1 MSNLRIFLL
10 GVVRALV
17 AWLAP
22 VVTPAVVLVVVMAL
36 FPAPLLAQGE
46 GVGYS
51 MRRISSASGLPSNT
65 VHCMAQDGRG
75 YIWIGTSNGLCR
87 YDGFNAMSLR
97 DISCDPKV
105 YIEPNI
111 GEVECDEKR
120 GLVWVFTSAGI
131 VGCFDVRQSR
141 FVDYTGRGEYLR
153 QYGQWMLAD
162 GGLWLY
168 GNGDGVRHVDRRGG
182 RFSVVDYSERA
193 GNLPSDDVRRV
204 AADSAGNVWLL
215 TARGAL
221 AVTPG
226 GKAVA
231 LGAGRNMAGC
241 APVGGGM
248 ALVGADGS
256 IGIYDGRLR
265 LSRRLRADGVGV
277 RGAGRL
283 THCCEW
289 RGQLLLFTAG
299 GTLAVDMA
307 TGRQYRPDSLQIAG
321 AVACP
326 GSSPGWQAVANGSG
340 DVLTLRSDGL
350 ASRFNLLPGGRNP
363 SQGGVKIR
371 VAAAGKALYIATNG
385 NGLFCLDPARGAMPS
400 RVEEPAGTDALSYM
414 LLCIMATGDGTLLVG
429 NEAAGVTCVIPGRQT
444 QARYIL
450 PEPGGMGSL
459 ANTVRQIA
467 TRGDGKMFVSTKDNA
482 IYDYNP
488 ATGGLLATGRLRA
501 CAYAFFTDRHGHTYL
516 GTRGDGLYVDGLRYA
531 TDETARHIPSND
543 IYDVAQDGRG
553 RIYVATWDGGL
564 LVADSPG
571 ERPLRFRAM
580 LNRTRDERRV
590 RRVCIDGRGRAWV
603 ATCNGLYTADTRQ
616 GRIDNASFTR
626 LAAADG
632 SLPATNIIC
641 LTVARDGNVYAGGL
655 GCGLIKVIP
664 GKGAARPGYEQI
676 TMAQGL
682 VNDNV
687 RSVVED
693 RYGYIWAGTE
703 EGVSRVNP
711 SNNTATSYRFGTT
724 LEGNICSEGAAA
736 VAPDGTLLFGTF
748 GGMLAVSPVNP
759 ERDMTRARPPLITNI
774 MVNGLEPWQDTALA
788 AMAYG
793 AGMSGIIEL
802 GHDQGNITLC
812 FSNMD
817 YANAESSFFMYRLEG
832 EDRQWH
838 TANGRAVA
846 RYANLRPGKYTFRVR
861 AMTADTR
868 WSPDTTLAITI
879 LQPWWLRWWAWLV
892 YAVTLAA
899 LSAWLYSLWL
909 RGFRLRQQVLT
920 ERRMGEFRLNLFTQ
934 IAHEFRTPLALI
946 QGAADRLARND
957 GRPPSRSALQTV
969 RRGTLRLLRQVNMLM
984 EFRRISTG
992 NARLQLVRGDI
1003 VGFARGIY
1011 MDFFSA
1017 ARQKEVAFTM
1027 VPFGRDYTMAFD
1039 RRMVETMVYN
1049 LLSNAIK
1056 YVPRRGSVTL
1066 RLRLDGRKVLISVE
1080 DSGPG
1085 LSEEQQKNLFSP
1097 FMHGYVGSGGMG
1109 IGLYTAR
1116 QMALLHKGDLTY
1128 GRAAG
1133 LTVFTVELPADESVY
1148 AAGDYGAEPPADE
1161 TGSPGA
1167 GGDVRELL
1175 PEPLNDVTVAIVED
1189 DPDMM
1194 EQLRTEIGAYFRT
1207 ECYPDGESAADGLA
1221 ASGVAL
1227 VVCDVMLPGIDGYE
1241 LVRRLRHNA
1250 ATASV
1255 PVIML
1260 TALDDDEHAL
1270 RGYKAGADDY
1280 MGKPCNFVLLAA
1292 KAARLIA
1299 WRSHGRAE
1307 AAGGRPEAQG
1317 GVVTAR
1323 ADRVFM
1329 DSVRRVVEARL
1340 GEPGFGVD
1348 QLADAMCMGRT
1359 KLYGRMKEL
1368 FGTTPNRYI
1377 LDVRLEVAA
1386 RLLSEGRLT
1395 ASEAGY
1401 KVGMDNRSYF
1411 FKCFKEK
1418 YGVPPGKYARG

>member
-1 MSNLRIFLL
+1 M
-10 GVVRALV
+10 
-17 AWLAP
+17 
-22 VVTPAVVLVVVMAL
+22 
-36 FPAPLLAQGE
+36 
-46 GVGYS
+46 
-51 MRRISSASGLPSNT
+51 
-65 VHCMAQDGRG
+65 
-75 YIWIGTSNGLCR
+75 
-87 YDGFNAMSLR
+87 
-97 DISCDPKV
+97 
-105 YIEPNI
+105 
-111 GEVECDEKR
+111 
-120 GLVWVFTSAGI
+120 
-131 VGCFDVRQSR
+131 
-141 FVDYTGRGEYLR
+141 
-153 QYGQWMLAD
+153 
-162 GGLWLY
+162 
-168 GNGDGVRHVDRRGG
+168 
-182 RFSVVDYSERA
+182 
-193 GNLPSDDVRRV
+193 
-204 AADSAGNVWLL
+204 
-215 TARGAL
+215 
-221 AVTPG
+221 
-226 GKAVA
+226 
-231 LGAGRNMAGC
+231 
-241 APVGGGM
+241 
-248 ALVGADGS
+248 
-256 IGIYDGRLR
+256 
-265 LSRRLRADGVGV
+265 
-277 RGAGRL
+277 
-283 THCCEW
+283 
-289 RGQLLLFTAG
+289 
-299 GTLAVDMA
+299 
-307 TGRQYRPDSLQIAG
+307 
-321 AVACP
+321 ACP
-326 GSSPGWQAVANGSG
+326 GSSPGWQTVANGSG

-371 VAAAGKALYIATNG
+371 VAAAGRALYIATNG

-400 RVEEPAGTDALSYM
+400 RVEEPAGTDALSDM

-429 NEAAGVTCVIPGRQT
+429 NEAAGVTCVMPGRQT

-459 ANTVRQIA
+459 ANTVRHIA

-488 ATGGLLATGRLRA
+488 ATGGLQATGRLRA

-516 GTRGDGLYVDGLRYA
+516 GTRGDGLNVDGLRYA

-564 LVADSPG
+564 LVADNPG
-571 ERPLRFRAM
+571 QRPVRFWVM

-655 GCGLIKVIP
+655 GCGLIKVKP

-693 RYGYIWAGTE
+693 RYGYIWTGTE

-788 AMAYG
+788 GLVAG
-793 AGMSGIIEL
+793 ADTTGRMEL

-817 YANAESSFFMYRLEG
+817 YANAESSFFMYRL
-832 EDRQWH
+832 
-838 TANGRAVA
+838 
-846 RYANLRPGKYTFRVR
+846 
-861 AMTADTR
+861 
-868 WSPDTTLAITI
+868 
-879 LQPWWLRWWAWLV
+879 
-892 YAVTLAA
+892 
-899 LSAWLYSLWL
+899 
-909 RGFRLRQQVLT
+909 
-920 ERRMGEFRLNLFTQ
+920 
-934 IAHEFRTPLALI
+934 
-946 QGAADRLARND
+946 
-957 GRPPSRSALQTV
+957 
-969 RRGTLRLLRQVNMLM
+969 
-984 EFRRISTG
+984 
-992 NARLQLVRGDI
+992 
-1003 VGFARGIY
+1003 
-1011 MDFFSA
+1011 
-1017 ARQKEVAFTM
+1017 
-1027 VPFGRDYTMAFD
+1027 
-1039 RRMVETMVYN
+1039 
-1049 LLSNAIK
+1049 
-1056 YVPRRGSVTL
+1056 
-1066 RLRLDGRKVLISVE
+1066 DGRKVLISVE

-1085 LSEEQQKNLFSP
+1085 LSEEQQKSLFSP

-1148 AAGDYGAEPPADE
+1148 AAGDYGAEPSADE
-1161 TGSPGA
+1161 TGTPGA
-1167 GGDVRELL
+1167 GGGVRELL
-1175 PEPLNDVTVAIVED
+1175 PEPLNDVKVAIVED

-1280 MGKPCNFVLLAA
+1280 MGKPCNFALLAA

-1307 AAGGRPEAQG
+1307 SAGGQPEGQG

-1323 ADRVFM
+1323 ADRAFM

-1348 QLADAMCMGRT
+1348 QLADAM
-1359 KLYGRMKEL
+1359 
-1368 FGTTPNRYI
+1368 
-1377 LDVRLEVAA
+1377 
-1386 RLLSEGRLT
+1386 
-1395 ASEAGY
+1395 
-1401 KVGMDNRSYF
+1401 
-1411 FKCFKEK
+1411 
-1418 YGVPPGKYARG
+1418 

>member
-1 MSNLRIFLL
+1 M
-10 GVVRALV
+10 
-17 AWLAP
+17 
-22 VVTPAVVLVVVMAL
+22 
-36 FPAPLLAQGE
+36 
-46 GVGYS
+46 
-51 MRRISSASGLPSNT
+51 
-65 VHCMAQDGRG
+65 
-75 YIWIGTSNGLCR
+75 
-87 YDGFNAMSLR
+87 
-97 DISCDPKV
+97 
-105 YIEPNI
+105 
-111 GEVECDEKR
+111 
-120 GLVWVFTSAGI
+120 
-131 VGCFDVRQSR
+131 
-141 FVDYTGRGEYLR
+141 
-153 QYGQWMLAD
+153 
-162 GGLWLY
+162 
-168 GNGDGVRHVDRRGG
+168 
-182 RFSVVDYSERA
+182 
-193 GNLPSDDVRRV
+193 
-204 AADSAGNVWLL
+204 
-215 TARGAL
+215 
-221 AVTPG
+221 
-226 GKAVA
+226 
-231 LGAGRNMAGC
+231 

-277 RGAGRL
+277 RGAGQL

-371 VAAAGKALYIATNG
+371 VAAACKALYIATNG

-400 RVEEPAGTDALSYM
+400 RVEEPAGTDALSDM

-488 ATGGLLATGRLRA
+488 ATGGLLPTGRLRA

-564 LVADSPG
+564 LVADNPG
-571 ERPLRFRAM
+571 QRPSRFRAM

-590 RRVCIDGRGRAWV
+590 RRVCIDGSGRAWV
-603 ATCNGLYTADTRQ
+603 ATCNGLY
-616 GRIDNASFTR
+616 
-626 LAAADG
+626 
-632 SLPATNIIC
+632 
-641 LTVARDGNVYAGGL
+641 
-655 GCGLIKVIP
+655 
-664 GKGAARPGYEQI
+664 
-676 TMAQGL
+676 
-682 VNDNV
+682 
-687 RSVVED
+687 
-693 RYGYIWAGTE
+693 
-703 EGVSRVNP
+703 
-711 SNNTATSYRFGTT
+711 
-724 LEGNICSEGAAA
+724 
-736 VAPDGTLLFGTF
+736 
-748 GGMLAVSPVNP
+748 
-759 ERDMTRARPPLITNI
+759 
-774 MVNGLEPWQDTALA
+774 
-788 AMAYG
+788 
-793 AGMSGIIEL
+793 
-802 GHDQGNITLC
+802 
-812 FSNMD
+812 
-817 YANAESSFFMYRLEG
+817 
-832 EDRQWH
+832 
-838 TANGRAVA
+838 
-846 RYANLRPGKYTFRVR
+846 
-861 AMTADTR
+861 TADTR

-879 LQPWWLRWWAWLV
+879 LQPWWLRWWAWVV
-892 YAVTLAA
+892 YAVALAA

-969 RRGTLRLLRQVNMLM
+969 RRGTSRLLRQVNMLM

-1003 VGFARGIY
+1003 VGFVRGIY

-1085 LSEEQQKNLFSP
+1085 LSEEQQKSLFSP

-1280 MGKPCNFVLLAA
+1280 MGKPCNFALLAA

-1307 AAGGRPEAQG
+1307 AAVGQPEAQG